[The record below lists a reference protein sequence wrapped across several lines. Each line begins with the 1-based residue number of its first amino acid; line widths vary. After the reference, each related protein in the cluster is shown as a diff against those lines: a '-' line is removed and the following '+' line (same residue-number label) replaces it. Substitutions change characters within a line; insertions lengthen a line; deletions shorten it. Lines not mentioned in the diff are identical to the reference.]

1 MSIGENLKKI
11 RTNNGLTQE
20 ELAKKVD
27 VHRTM
32 IMLIETG
39 RKNPSVALIRDIA
52 EALKCKTDD
61 LIKI

>member
-1 MSIGENLKKI
+1 MSIGENVKST
-11 RTNNGLTQE
+11 RESNGLTQE
-20 ELAKKVD
+20 ELARMVD

-32 IMLIETG
+32 ITLIETG